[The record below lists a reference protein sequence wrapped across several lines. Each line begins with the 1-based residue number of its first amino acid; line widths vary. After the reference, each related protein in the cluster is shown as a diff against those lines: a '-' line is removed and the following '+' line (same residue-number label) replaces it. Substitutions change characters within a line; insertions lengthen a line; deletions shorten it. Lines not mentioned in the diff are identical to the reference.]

1 MYEDNIKRLK
11 YELKLPGSLD
21 CFNGSPLLST
31 KNVHRS
37 VPMLVTHLAPGNE
50 TISTTSL

>member
-21 CFNGSPLLST
+21 CFNGSPLSLT
-31 KNVHRS
+31 KHVHGR
-37 VPMLVTHLAPGNE
+37 VPLLVTRLAPRNAS
-50 TISTTSL
+50 ISTTSL

>member
-21 CFNGSPLLST
+21 CFNGSPLSST
-31 KNVHRS
+31 KNVHGR
-37 VPMLVTHLAPGNE
+37 VLVLVTCLALGNAS
-50 TISTTSL
+50 ISTTSL

>member
-11 YELKLPGSLD
+11 YDLKLPGSLD

-31 KNVHRS
+31 KNVHGR
-37 VPMLVTHLAPGNE
+37 VPVLVTRLAPGKA